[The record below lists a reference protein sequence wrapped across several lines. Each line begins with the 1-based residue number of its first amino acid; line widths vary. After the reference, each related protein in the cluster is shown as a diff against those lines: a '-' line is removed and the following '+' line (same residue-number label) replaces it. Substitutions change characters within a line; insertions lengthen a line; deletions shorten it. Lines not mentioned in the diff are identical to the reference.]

1 VISLEGAAWSSAA
14 TWRGVV
20 ERSAAIATER
30 ASLGSFLFELPA
42 ANSRTRAPK
51 LGCTSKT
58 APSTPTSCWANNGA
72 IGQLR
77 QQRGAGVGNEI
88 AAVGG
93 HLGTAGRA
101 ATIHLQGGLLLGCMT
116 LFVES
121 HSPS

>member
-1 VISLEGAAWSSAA
+1 
-14 TWRGVV
+14 
-20 ERSAAIATER
+20 
-30 ASLGSFLFELPA
+30 
-42 ANSRTRAPK
+42 

-58 APSTPTSCWANNGA
+58 ASPTPTICWANNGA

-93 HLGTAGRA
+93 HLGAADRA
-101 ATIHLQGGLLLGCMT
+101 ATMHLQGGLLLGCMT
-116 LFVES
+116 LFVGS